1 MFPRSACDVLAGHR
15 GASGPG
21 PSAGTNG
28 TLFVSH
34 LRPARARR
42 QWPDRA
48 GSTAPAWR
56 RHFVRLAWAV
66 VGGLCLAAGVAAQS
80 VTLSGSMGS
89 NKALLMIDGQP
100 QMLVVGGSARGVTLH
115 RLGDGEA
122 EVEVA
127 GRRLPLR
134 LGAAPS
140 RVGAAARPA
149 GDTEIVL
156 AMGPGGHFNAAG
168 SINGKPVSFMV
179 DTGAT
184 TIALS
189 QGEANRIGLDWKRG
203 RPGTSNTANGPVP
216 VYAVNLS
223 SVRVGTV
230 EIVNVAAV
238 VVPSDMPQVLL
249 GNSFL
254 NRFSMRRD
262 SDVMRLEKTP

>member
-1 MFPRSACDVLAGHR
+1 MLFRSL
-15 GASGPG
+15 
-21 PSAGTNG
+21 
-28 TLFVSH
+28 
-34 LRPARARR
+34 
-42 QWPDRA
+42 
-48 GSTAPAWR
+48 
-56 RHFVRLAWAV
+56 
-66 VGGLCLAAGVAAQS
+66 
-80 VTLSGSMGS
+80 
-89 NKALLMIDGQP
+89 
-100 QMLVVGGSARGVTLH
+100 GGSARGVTLR

-127 GRRLPLR
+127 GRRLLLR
-134 LGAAPS
+134 LGAVPS
-140 RVGAAARPA
+140 RVGAAARA
-149 GDTEIVL
+149 DGDTEIVL

-168 SINGKPVSFMV
+168 TINGKPVTFMV

-230 EIVNVAAV
+230 EIANVAAV

>member
-1 MFPRSACDVLAGHR
+1 MRC
-15 GASGPG
+15 PG
-21 PSAGTNG
+21 
-28 TLFVSH
+28 
-34 LRPARARR
+34 LR
-42 QWPDRA
+42 RA
-48 GSTAPAWR
+48 GSRGRRSLAAASLVVAVVLAMVLAAPASR
-56 RHFVRLAWAV
+56 
-66 VGGLCLAAGVAAQS
+66 AQS
-80 VTLSGSMGS
+80 VTLAGSMGV

-100 QMLVVGGSARGVTLH
+100 QMLVVGGSARGVTLR

-127 GRRLPLR
+127 GRLLPLR

-140 RVGAAARPA
+140 RVGGASSPA
-149 GDTEIVL
+149 GDTAIVL

-168 SINGKPVSFMV
+168 SINGKPVNFMV

-203 RPGTSNTANGPVP
+203 RPGLSSTANGPVP

-230 EIVNVAAV
+230 EIANVAAV

-262 SDVMRLEKTP
+262 SDVMRLEKKP

>member
-1 MFPRSACDVLAGHR
+1 MLTGGLARAWAARPGAACKAR
-15 GASGPG
+15 QW
-21 PSAGTNG
+21 
-28 TLFVSH
+28 
-34 LRPARARR
+34 PARAGTK
-42 QWPDRA
+42 A
-48 GSTAPAWR
+48 SAWR
-56 RHFVRLAWAV
+56 QHFARLAWAV
-66 VGGLCLAAGVAAQS
+66 VANVWLAAGVAAQTVTQSVTQS
-80 VTLSGSMGS
+80 VTLAGSMGS

-140 RVGAAARPA
+140 RVGAAARAA

-203 RPGTSNTANGPVP
+203 RPGLSSTANGPVP

-223 SVRVGTV
+223 SVRVGMV
-230 EIVNVAAV
+230 EIANVAAV

-262 SDVMRLEKTP
+262 SDVMRLEKKP